1 MSGAGGGSWEHL
13 LLPTRWRPD
22 CCASVRVT
30 HQTRLDVYLYVMC
43 VPRLLLRRWTAFA
56 AFTTRGHVVRA
67 MLEAICFQTR
77 EVLEA
82 MILDTAGMQHSASC
96 PDLDPAV
103 LEAAGG
109 GGGGGLSRS
118 RLGSASN
125 SMSRL
130 AIDSS
135 AVSSSSVPPS
145 MTALAPSLQQQQQQH
160 QSGGGGGGGG
170 GVALKAR
177 DTSGD
182 GGRVSISS
190 WGSSQQLLGGSS
202 GYSLN
207 LLRVDGGATNNN
219 LLMQLQVGVV
229 WHASHTCFGGVAG
242 WLVAHAGS
250 WGDSL
255 QCAVV
260 DRPSA
265 LLAEICFLALAP
277 CLFCIFPPA
286 RSRTSCR
293 SLCSG
298 RTSRRPQP
306 WVQHWQQATRSGFG
320 TWVS

>member
-1 MSGAGGGSWEHL
+1 MYSTCC
-13 LLPTRWRPD
+13 LPARI
-22 CCASVRVT
+22 
-30 HQTRLDVYLYVMC
+30 
-43 VPRLLLRRWTAFA
+43 A

-109 GGGGGLSRS
+109 SSGGVGGGGGLSRS

-130 AIDSS
+130 AFESS
-135 AVSSSSVPPS
+135 ALSSSSMPPS
-145 MTALAPSLQQQQQQH
+145 MAALAPSLQQQQH
-160 QSGGGGGGGG
+160 SSGGGG

-190 WGSSQQLLGGSS
+190 WGSSQQLLGGGS

-229 WHASHTCFGGVAG
+229 ARATLAFWGGGCWLAG
-242 WLVAHAGS
+242 
-250 WGDSL
+250 
-255 QCAVV
+255 CAWQLGGF
-260 DRPSA
+260 A
-265 LLAEICFLALAP
+265 
-277 CLFCIFPPA
+277 
-286 RSRTSCR
+286 
-293 SLCSG
+293 SLCSCEQ
-298 RTSRRPQP
+298 TSRCWPTYASLHSPPRCFLPCT
-306 WVQHWQQATRSGFG
+306 V
-320 TWVS
+320 